1 MSLLTVEGI
10 YRDGKVELSE
20 RPDSVKAAARVIVTF
35 LPAGAPVPETA
46 PGADVDRETLR
57 QRAFAR
63 MREGMDLGG
72 APYPSR
78 EELYDRFD
86 R

>member
-1 MSLLTVEGI
+1 MALLTVEGI
-10 YRDGKVELSE
+10 YKDGKVELSE
-20 RPDSVKAAARVIVTF
+20 RPGQVNSPTRVIVTF
-35 LPAGAPVPETA
+35 LPAGVPVTETA

-63 MREGMDLGG
+63 MEEGLHLGG

-78 EELYDRFD
+78 EELHERS